1 MRRDPAPATLEA
13 PPPAPPRRKSYLKA
27 NVAVTA
33 AIAIAA
39 TATWLTAMS
48 LVEAHGL
55 GASHLGQA
63 ADIAHRGGP
72 GTLMIAGDIAALI
85 VVAVLARFAARRFKA

>member
-1 MRRDPAPATLEA
+1 MRRDPAPATLEVL
-13 PPPAPPRRKSYLKA
+13 PPAPPRRKSYLKA

-39 TATWLTAMS
+39 TAAWLTAMS

-55 GASHLGQA
+55 GAGHLGQA
-63 ADIAHRGGP
+63 ADLARRGGP
-72 GTLMIAGDIAALI
+72 STLMIAGDIAAFI
-85 VVAVLARFAARRFKA
+85 VVVALARFAARRFKS